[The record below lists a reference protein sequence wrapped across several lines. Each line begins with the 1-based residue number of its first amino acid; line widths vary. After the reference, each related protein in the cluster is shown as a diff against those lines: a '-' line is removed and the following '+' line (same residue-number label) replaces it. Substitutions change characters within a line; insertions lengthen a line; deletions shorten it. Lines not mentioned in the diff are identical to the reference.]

1 MYVIMVYD
9 VGVERVVKVLKAGR
23 KYLTHVQNSLL
34 EGELSP
40 GQFKRLK
47 YEVDK
52 IIDETHD
59 TVLFYTLR
67 SAAYLEKERLGIA
80 IKEPGE
86 FL

>member
-9 VGVERVVKVLKAGR
+9 VGVERVVKVLKTGR

-40 GQFKRLK
+40 AQFKRLK
-47 YEVDK
+47 HEVDK
-52 IIDETHD
+52 IIDDSHD
-59 TVLFYTLR
+59 TVMFYVLR
-67 SAAYLEKERLGIA
+67 SEDYLERQRLGIA
-80 IKEPGE
+80 TKEPGE

>member
-9 VGVERVVKVLKAGR
+9 VGVERVVKVLKTGR

-52 IIDETHD
+52 IIDDTHD

-67 SAAYLEKERLGIA
+67 STAYLEKERLGVA
-80 IKEPGE
+80 TKEPGE

>member
-9 VGVERVVKVLKAGR
+9 VGVDRVVKVLKTGR

-34 EGELSP
+34 EGQLSP

-47 YEVDK
+47 FEVDK
-52 IIDETHD
+52 VIDSTHD
-59 TVLFYTLR
+59 TVLFYTMR
-67 SAAYLEKERLGIA
+67 NEKYLSKERLGIA
-80 IKEPGE
+80 TKKPED

>member
-9 VGVERVVKVLKAGR
+9 VGVERVTKVLKTGR

-47 YEVDK
+47 HEVDK
-52 IIDETHD
+52 IIDDTHD
-59 TVLFYTLR
+59 TVLFYVLR
-67 SAAYLEKERLGIA
+67 TEAYLQKERLGIA
-80 IKEPGE
+80 TKEPDD

>member
-40 GQFKRLK
+40 AQFKRLK
-47 YEVDK
+47 HEISK

-59 TVLFYTLR
+59 TVMFYTLR
-67 SAAYLEKERLGIA
+67 SERHLEKERLGIA
-80 IKEPGE
+80 TKEPGE

>member
-9 VGVERVVKVLKAGR
+9 VGVERVVKVLKTGR

-40 GQFKRLK
+40 AQFKRLK
-47 YEVDK
+47 LEVNR
-52 IIDETHD
+52 IIDDSHD
-59 TVLFYTLR
+59 TVMFYTLR
-67 SAAYLEKERLGIA
+67 TKQYLEKERLGIA
-80 IKEPGE
+80 TKEPGE